1 MPSSADDLRALLC
14 DLFRGGDELL
24 VFLMRRPKL
33 RALVSDE
40 LRAAAHE
47 LARLA
52 AAVADAAHRS
62 GRTRELLDALAVR
75 FPGRRAA
82 IDALTGR
89 TAAGRAAHLVRGPT
103 LPVLAARGLA
113 LVLFAG
119 AVALPWL
126 ATWQGVLVRPELAG
140 PKATL
145 QVQYRPEEVWIP
157 GDRFVM
163 GGNEKEQ
170 GQEVELGALYVART
184 EVTLSQWEAVMGT
197 RPNDCNYGCDD
208 DHPVSQVSWNETCEY
223 VQRLTE
229 LENEV
234 RKRHGQPELSPC
246 YVREGD
252 TWTWP
257 SANHGCTGYRLPTE
271 AEWEYFAWA
280 DVKTLYFFGDDP
292 KDMCDHGNGLDDAA
306 RRAGVFHSPRGQ
318 PPSYYPCDDGHAY
331 IARVGTFAPNRWNL
345 YDVHGNVAEQLW
357 DKEDKRRSIPDDADP
372 LLRLLA
378 NPLRPQTARIL
389 RGSDFNDILMTV
401 HGTDRRVREPWEQ
414 HVDVGFRVVR
424 STFGP
429 EPHG

>member
-33 RALVSDE
+33 RVVVSDE
-40 LRAAAHE
+40 LRAAAQD
-47 LARLA
+47 LPRLA
-52 AAVADAAHRS
+52 ASVADAAHHS

-126 ATWQGVLVRPELAG
+126 ATWQGVLVRPEPGRRDTA
-140 PKATL
+140 PL

-163 GGNEKEQ
+163 GSNANEQ
-170 GQEVELGALYVART
+170 GQEVEIGALYVART

-197 RPNDCNYGCDD
+197 RPNDCKYGCADA
-208 DHPVSQVSWNETCEY
+208 HPVTQVSWNKTCEY
-223 VQRLTE
+223 AEQLTN

-234 RKRHGQPELSPC
+234 RAKHGEPALSPC

-252 TWTWP
+252 TWAWP
-257 SANHGCTGYRLPTE
+257 EANHGCTGYRLPTE

-280 DVKTLYFFGDDP
+280 DAKTLYFFGDDP
-292 KDMCDHGNGLDDAA
+292 KDMCKYGNGLDEAA
-306 RRAGVFHSPRGQ
+306 QRAGIFHSPRGE
-318 PPSYYPCDDGHAY
+318 PPSYYPCEDGHAY
-331 IARVGTFAPNRWNL
+331 LARVGSFAPNRWNL
-345 YDVHGNVAEQLW
+345 HDIHGNVAEQLW
-357 DKEDKRRSIPDDADP
+357 DTEAKRRSIPADP
-372 LLRLLA
+372 LLRLLTD
-378 NPLRPQTARIL
+378 PLRPQTAKIL
-389 RGSDFNDILMTV
+389 RGSDFNDTV
-401 HGTDRRVREPWEQ
+401 MTDRAADRRDREPSEQ

-424 STFGP
+424 SAFGP